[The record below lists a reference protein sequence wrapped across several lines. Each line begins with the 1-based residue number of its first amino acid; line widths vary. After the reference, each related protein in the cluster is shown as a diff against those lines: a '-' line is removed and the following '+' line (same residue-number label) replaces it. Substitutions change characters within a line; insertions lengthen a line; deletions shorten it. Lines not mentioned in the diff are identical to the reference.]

1 MKHELKKHHDATHRA
16 GEFFPQ
22 GKAKEN
28 EKSRPPADDE
38 STRLFREALKTLKVS
53 ERKALLE
60 NAAVIDGCLKNEIEH
75 DGKGFRRKRGYTLFV
90 EIYEPVPKE
99 ALRDFFGR
107 LIPAVGNAKH

>member
-1 MKHELKKHHDATHRA
+1 MKTKLKAHHVATHRA
-16 GEFFPQ
+16 GEFFPKAGM
-22 GKAKEN
+22 GKN
-28 EKSRPPADDE
+28 EKRRFPMDDM
-38 STRLFREALKTLKVS
+38 STRLFREALKTLKAS

-60 NAAVIDGCLKNEIEH
+60 NAAVIDDCLKDEIEH

-107 LIPAVGNAKH
+107 LIPAVGNANL